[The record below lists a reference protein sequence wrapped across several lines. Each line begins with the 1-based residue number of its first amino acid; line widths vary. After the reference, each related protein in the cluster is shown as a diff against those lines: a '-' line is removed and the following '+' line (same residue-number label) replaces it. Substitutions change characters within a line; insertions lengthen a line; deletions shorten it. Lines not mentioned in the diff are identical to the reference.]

1 MVEQSDIESAF
12 LLDCRFSET
21 EFEVLVE
28 VGEVAMVAW
37 VLDWDK
43 ARTATS
49 AGLGAGVYLNKQC

>member
-28 VGEVAMVAW
+28 VGEVAMVAGNW
-37 VLDWDK
+37 NN
-43 ARTATS
+43 ARTATDRV
-49 AGLGAGVYLNKQC
+49 LETGVYLNKQC